1 MKLKSFFLA
10 CLLALSFFIA
20 GLFCTTIHAS
30 QTTSE
35 AISNRSDY
43 TYVRVDVD
51 GVPWIFVYDDKGNLI
66 MTYPEE

>member
-20 GLFCTTIHAS
+20 SPFSTIHAS
-30 QTTSE
+30 QSASE
-35 AISNRSDY
+35 AISNQSDY
-43 TYVRVDVD
+43 TYVRVFVD

-66 MTYPEE
+66 ATYPED

>member
-1 MKLKSFFLA
+1 MKFKSFFLA
-10 CLLALSFFIA
+10 CLLALSFFFA
-20 GLFCTTIHAS
+20 GTFCSAVNAS
-30 QTTSE
+30 QSHFE
-35 AISNRSDY
+35 AISNQSDY